1 MRIRFIF
8 GLLVIVAIGCGFAGC
23 DDSSSSAAPSAIQP
37 TVVSI
42 QPASGPIGSLVTVR
56 GSGFADQNNT
66 VKFGT
71 GYIRG
76 LRSTA
81 DGTMIQFA
89 VPEGLDLCPPTAAGP
104 CQGAFPAVTTGNYE
118 VTVIADGTKSASFT
132 FTVTK

>member
-1 MRIRFIF
+1 MRIRFIV

-23 DDSSSSAAPSAIQP
+23 DDEKSSSAAPSAIQP

-42 QPASGPIGSLVTVR
+42 QPLSGPVGSLVTIR

-66 VKFGT
+66 VKFGN

-76 LRSTA
+76 VRST
-81 DGTMIQFA
+81 DGTTMQFT
-89 VPEGLDLCPPTAAGP
+89 VPEGLDLCPPTSTGP
-104 CQGAFPAVTTGNYE
+104 CQGAFPAVTVGNYE